1 MLPTRLPSKPKLV
14 SREHGGLPN
23 QVFRMNPSSLLG
35 LYLGVSLH
43 DSLRQ
48 TYDMLAF
55 VVFKQLERSTSSFR
69 HQKAVKIT
77 RLGYAR
83 IHNVSVSDRCLLSNV
98 INAQLVC
105 CVVQ

>member
-1 MLPTRLPSKPKLV
+1 MYLTHKSLVMLPTRLPSKPKLV
-14 SREHGGLPN
+14 PREHGGLPN
-23 QVFRMNPSSLLG
+23 QVFWMNPSSLLG

-69 HQKAVKIT
+69 HQKTVKIT
-77 RLGYAR
+77 RKAWLRTY
-83 IHNVSVSDRCLLSNV
+83 S
-98 INAQLVC
+98 
-105 CVVQ
+105 